1 MVRLRRNILGMSQ
14 TDLGKALGVAFQQ
27 VQKYE
32 KGTNRIGASRL
43 YRLSQILKVPV
54 NYFFDDLS
62 TAKVSP
68 TRVFDADLLW
78 PSAKPPDSGVGRGNR
93 RRGEKCGRGTPG
105 WRKIWENGRPGTANS
120 PKSGYRTAAEGIP
133 LQRRRNLSMIAMD
146 LKAIWEMSDKTS
158 KVNPDEVD
166 SNE

>member
-1 MVRLRRNILGMSQ
+1 MVRLRRNILGVSQ

-32 KGTNRIGASRL
+32 KGTNRIGASWL

-68 TRVFDADLLW
+68 TRVFDADLL
-78 PSAKPPDSGVGRGNR
+78 AQRETTGLIRAYYRITDTGVR
-93 RRGEKCGRGTPG
+93 RQIMALMNSLAP
-105 WRKIWENGRPGTANS
+105 RPG
-120 PKSGYRTAAEGIP
+120 
-133 LQRRRNLSMIAMD
+133 
-146 LKAIWEMSDKTS
+146 KAKRKMA
-158 KVNPDEVD
+158 
-166 SNE
+166 